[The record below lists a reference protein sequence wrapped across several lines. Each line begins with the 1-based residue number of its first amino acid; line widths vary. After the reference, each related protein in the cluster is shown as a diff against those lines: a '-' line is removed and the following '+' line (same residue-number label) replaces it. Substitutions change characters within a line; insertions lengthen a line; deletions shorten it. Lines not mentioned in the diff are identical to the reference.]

1 MSPESHINYIDNF
14 AELSSVIDD
23 YNVSFKELKK
33 LNKLLKEN
41 GGDESQRLY
50 EIDLLTFQVDEITNA
65 SLTVGEEEELQNEKK
80 LLQNS
85 EKIRQYLDKSKSIL
99 SGYNGGNACE
109 MVDEASTNLIK
120 ASNFLE
126 EAEDVSN
133 RLSDLSYALQDISAE
148 ISDLIDELEFN
159 PSRLEEIEIRLDEI
173 YKLKRKYGN
182 SIEEI
187 LEYGE
192 NAQKK
197 LTKLLNYDKD
207 MAEAKEQYE
216 KLYDITLEKAEI

>member
-1 MSPESHINYIDNF
+1 MF
-14 AELSSVIDD
+14 LL
-23 YNVSFKELKK
+23 KKLKK

-50 EIDLLTFQVDEITNA
+50 EIDLLTFQVDEINNA

-159 PSRLEEIEIRLDEI
+159 PQDWK
-173 YKLKRKYGN
+173 KLK
-182 SIEEI
+182 
-187 LEYGE
+187 
-192 NAQKK
+192 
-197 LTKLLNYDKD
+197 
-207 MAEAKEQYE
+207 
-216 KLYDITLEKAEI
+216 